1 MTQAEAD
8 VSDLGTML
16 KEHQQVS
23 GERIVALEKKVAS
36 LESEN
41 CSLQQLLRISIDD
54 TAKLKAEKEAA
65 VRQLHDVQVCCVQ
78 TDW

>member
-1 MTQAEAD
+1 M
-8 VSDLGTML
+8 SDLGVML
-16 KEHQQVS
+16 KENQQLA

-65 VRQLHDVQVCCVQ
+65 VRQLKDVQVLLSSL
-78 TDW
+78 